1 MPRCV
6 GVCRME
12 PTMPFL
18 PKSFATNLAILALVA
33 GPVFVAGRAIAAEPG
48 LTADVSEPKFEAHIR
63 PLFKAYCVDCHGG
76 LEPQGKLDLRLRRN
90 LISGGES
97 GPAIVAGNPDGS
109 NLLAR
114 VVSGEMPPSEK
125 KVPPEQIELL
135 RRWIAQGA
143 PTAGEEPESIAA
155 DHLFPEELGYWAFRP
170 VTRPTV
176 TAGEVANQRVRT
188 DIDALVRRR
197 LQGISLDFNPD
208 ADRRTLV
215 RRVYIDLTGLPPSY
229 EEANAF
235 ANDPSPTAYEDLVE
249 RLLASPRYG
258 ERWGRHW
265 LDVIGYADSDGDA
278 TRDTE
283 RPYAYRYRDYVVNA
297 FNRGLPFNQMLI
309 EQIAGDELL
318 GVPFDVRNT
327 EHHRLLSATGMLRM
341 PADPTA
347 NGGGDEEK
355 NQAVA
360 NTVKMFGSAF
370 FGMSVAC
377 AQCHDHRYDPI
388 SQVDYFR
395 IRAVFEPAM
404 NPKAWRFP
412 RERWVSLYTDE
423 DRAKVAAV
431 EAEAG
436 KLVEAM
442 NAKQATLIDAALEK
456 EIAKLP
462 ADMQEVARA
471 ACKTPADKRTPEQ
484 TQFIASRPNLSIS
497 AGTLYQYNQAAADD
511 LKKDQTAIDTKRA
524 EKPVEEFL
532 SVINEIGGT
541 PPETMLFY
549 RGDYRAPKQPV
560 APGDLRVAT
569 QGAALTIPSD
579 DSVLSTSGRRL
590 AFAKHLVDGKHPLI
604 GRVLVNR
611 LWLHHFGRGLVDTPG
626 EFGNLG
632 QRPSH
637 PELID
642 WLADELVRNDWDLK
656 HLHRT
661 IVTSTVYRQSSARTP
676 ENNAADTDGA
686 LYSRYPVRRLEAEAI
701 RDASLAAAG
710 RLELAMY
717 GKPVA
722 VEEDFA
728 GQVSPAGDSP
738 RRSLYIQV
746 RRSKPVALLTA
757 FDAPVME
764 CNCERRTNSTVA
776 TQSLMMMNNDYL
788 LRRANEIAALATSES
803 QRTGPIELSGI
814 ARRAMAPSEAWQY
827 GYGGISESGET
838 KFTKLPQFAEGRWQG
853 SPQFPDP
860 QLGYVMLR
868 PEGGHPDL
876 GPERAT
882 VRRWTA
888 PSSFKPSRVV
898 IHGSLSHNSE
908 NGDGVRGRVV
918 VRGKDAIVEWRVKNG
933 KTETHVELNMVQPGD
948 TIDFVVDALEHHTSD
963 SFGWVV
969 EIKATDADGGQ
980 RAWKSDADFSP
991 TTGTLFD
998 RIAHAWRLVYQRNP
1012 SSEEMDVVEEYLISQ
1027 IARLKSNPETA
1038 ATAEQQALAHL
1049 CQQLLASNE
1058 FLYVD

>member
-1 MPRCV
+1 
-6 GVCRME
+6 
-12 PTMPFL
+12 MPFL
-18 PKSFATNLAILALVA
+18 PKSLAMKWALFALVA
-33 GPVFVAGRAIAAEPG
+33 GPALISNQAAAEPG
-48 LTADVSEPKFEAHIR
+48 VADVAEPKFETHIR
-63 PLFKAYCVDCHGG
+63 PLLKAYCLDCHGG
-76 LEPQGKLDLRLRRN
+76 IEPQGKLDLRLRRN
-90 LISGGES
+90 LTAGGES
-97 GPAIVAGNPDGS
+97 GPAIVPGNAEAS

-114 VVSGEMPPSEK
+114 VVSGEMPPTEK

-135 RRWIAQGA
+135 KRWIANGA
-143 PTAGEEPESIAA
+143 QTAGEEPESIAG

-170 VTRPTV
+170 VVRPV
-176 TAGEVANQRVRT
+176 VAASEATNDRVRT
-188 DIDALVRRR
+188 GIDALVLRR
-197 LQGISLDFNPD
+197 LQATGLALSPD

-215 RRVYIDLTGLPPSY
+215 RRLYIDLTGLPPTY
-229 EEANAF
+229 EEVNAF
-235 ANDPSPTAYEDLVE
+235 ASDPSPTAYEDLVE

-265 LDVIGYADSDGDA
+265 LDVVGYADSDGDA

-297 FNRGLPFNQMLI
+297 FNRGLPFSQMLI
-309 EQIAGDELL
+309 EQMAGDELL
-318 GVPFDVRNT
+318 GVPFDVRNA
-327 EHHRLLSATGMLRM
+327 EHHRLMAATGMLRM

-347 NGGGDEEK
+347 NGGSDEEK

-388 SQVDYFR
+388 SQVDYYR

-412 RERWVSLYTDE
+412 RDRWVSLYTDE

-442 NAKQATLIDAALEK
+442 NAKQATLIEAALEK

-462 ADMQEVARA
+462 ADMQDTARV
-471 ACKTPADKRTPEQ
+471 ACKTPADKRSPEQ
-484 TQFIASRPNLSIS
+484 TQFIASRPSLSIS

-511 LKKDQTAIDTKRA
+511 LKKDQAAIDKKRA

-532 SVINEIGGT
+532 SVINEVGGT

-569 QGAALTIPSD
+569 QGSAMTIPSD
-579 DSVLSTSGRRL
+579 DTVLPTSGRRL
-590 AFAKHLVDGKHPLI
+590 AFAKHLVDGQHPLI

-642 WLADELVRNDWDLK
+642 WLADELAQHDWDLK
-656 HLHRT
+656 HLHRV

-701 RDASLAAAG
+701 RDASLASAG
-710 RLELAMY
+710 RLDMAMY

-788 LRRANEIAALATSES
+788 LKRSGEIAALATNES
-803 QRTGPIELSGI
+803 QRTGPLELPGI
-814 ARRAMAPSEAWQY
+814 ARRGMVPSEAWQY
-827 GYGGISESGET
+827 GYGGIAESGEV

-853 SPQFPDP
+853 GPQLPDP
-860 QLGYVMLR
+860 QLGYAMLHAV
-868 PEGGHPDL
+868 GGHPDL
-876 GPERAT
+876 GPERAAI
-882 VRRWTA
+882 RRWTA
-888 PSSFKPSRVV
+888 PQSLSPGRVV
-898 IHGSLSHNSE
+898 IHGNFSHGSE

-918 VRGKDAIVEWRVKNG
+918 VRGKDLAGEWRMKNG
-933 KTETHVELNMVQPGD
+933 QTETHIELDMVQPGD
-948 TIDFVVDALEHHTSD
+948 TIDFIVDALEHHTSD
-963 SFGWVV
+963 SFGWIV
-969 EIKATDADGGQ
+969 EIKATDATGAE
-980 RAWKSDADFSP
+980 RAWKSDADFLSP
-991 TTGTLFD
+991 TGAQFD
-998 RIAHAWRLVYQRNP
+998 RVIHAWRLVYQRDP
-1012 SSEEMDVVEEYLISQ
+1012 SSEEVDLVEAYLASQ
-1027 IARLKSNPETA
+1027 VARLKANPATA